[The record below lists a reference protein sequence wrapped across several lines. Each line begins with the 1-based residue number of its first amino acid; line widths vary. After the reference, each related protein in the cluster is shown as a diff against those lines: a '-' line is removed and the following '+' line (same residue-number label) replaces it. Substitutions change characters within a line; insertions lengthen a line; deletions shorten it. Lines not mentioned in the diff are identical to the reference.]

1 MKYLEEFQ
9 TSNQISFL
17 FFSKNSF
24 SDEKNLKAWSL
35 NSHRLDMREW
45 FEFKNQN
52 LGKFY
57 NVNLEKILNAL
68 MQLNSYFKID
78 KFRAINLH
86 GEDDYFDFNEAS
98 YLKIYDR
105 LCQDQSKFHLYQKLK
120 NKSLRMGSL
129 YNFSPNFPF
138 WNASGK
144 NFSQSE
150 INTFISDKNLAPFF
164 NSSDVYFNSCLVL
177 NYNITKQMLDY
188 LVKNYNAKFKNQFLH
203 KKPSDQMDNKN
214 KILEELKD
222 IFLLLCNG
230 MNADYAFMDFTYFFS
245 GYDYTIDS
253 KNSILNP
260 YLKNFKDI
268 VYKDTM
274 IDAINEY
281 GKNFFI
287 NYYSKEV
294 LSLLDKDELL
304 DSRMNVIIKNYQQDL
319 NGINSKGILSQ
330 RYENDFFVK
339 LVPFIEWESY
349 VYDGDIW
356 QLYEKKNEEIR
367 KYWKKFLSRDT
378 LKPLPLEWDCSIN
391 EKLIWV
397 NDNDLFQALNAHKIL
412 HQN

>member
-1 MKYLEEFQ
+1 MQHFQ
-9 TSNQISFL
+9 
-17 FFSKNSF
+17 
-24 SDEKNLKAWSL
+24 
-35 NSHRLDMREW
+35 
-45 FEFKNQN
+45 
-52 LGKFY
+52 
-57 NVNLEKILNAL
+57 IL
-68 MQLNSYFKID
+68 I
-78 KFRAINLH
+78 
-86 GEDDYFDFNEAS
+86 
-98 YLKIYDR
+98 
-105 LCQDQSKFHLYQKLK
+105 
-120 NKSLRMGSL
+120 
-129 YNFSPNFPF
+129 
-138 WNASGK
+138 
-144 NFSQSE
+144 
-150 INTFISDKNLAPFF
+150 
-164 NSSDVYFNSCLVL
+164 
-177 NYNITKQMLDY
+177 
-188 LVKNYNAKFKNQFLH
+188 
-203 KKPSDQMDNKN
+203 
-214 KILEELKD
+214 
-222 IFLLLCNG
+222 
-230 MNADYAFMDFTYFFS
+230 
-245 GYDYTIDS
+245 